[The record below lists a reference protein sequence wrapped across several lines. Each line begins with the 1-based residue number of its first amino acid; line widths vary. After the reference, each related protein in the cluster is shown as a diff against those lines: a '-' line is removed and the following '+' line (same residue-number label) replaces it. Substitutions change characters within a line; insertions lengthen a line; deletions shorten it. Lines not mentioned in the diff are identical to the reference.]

1 MGQFTIKCPLC
12 QIDLERKDAM
22 LAAWTALLADATPPA
37 AGPGASMDMLIFL
50 VAPLALFV
58 LFIVMPMKREA
69 RVRKELLGTLKNGDW
84 VILNGSML
92 AKIAQIVPSD
102 KRAGEDVIVVKLDEN
117 ANVKATYLRS
127 AVTRIIKSDESTT
140 KEGA

>member
-1 MGQFTIKCPLC
+1 
-12 QIDLERKDAM
+12 M
-22 LAAWTALLADATPPA
+22 LAELTGLFADATAPA
-37 AGPGASMDMLIFL
+37 AGPGAGMDTLIFL

-69 RVRKELLGTLKNGDW
+69 RVRREMLGTIKNGDW
-84 VILNGSML
+84 VVLNGAVL
-92 AKIAQIVPSD
+92 AKVAQIVQGD
-102 KRAGEDVIVVKLDEN
+102 KRVGEDVVVVKLDEN

-127 AVTRIIKSDESTT
+127 AVTRIIKSEESTA